1 MGKQQDKVDCSDEGF
16 LSLEPASFEE
26 AMAVSAAMSV
36 HQTLRAQ
43 AAAPLNNVPESND
56 IF

>member
-1 MGKQQDKVDCSDEGF
+1 MSKQQGNLDCSDEGF

-26 AMAVSAAMSV
+26 AMAVSAVMSV
-36 HQTLRAQ
+36 HPALRAE
-43 AAAPLNNVPESND
+43 AAAPLNNVPENDD

>member
-1 MGKQQDKVDCSDEGF
+1 MSKQQSNLDCSDEGF

-26 AMAVSAAMSV
+26 AMAVSAVMSV
-36 HQTLRAQ
+36 HPTLRDE
-43 AAAPLNNVPESND
+43 AAAPLNNVPENDD